1 MTDMED
7 ENIIAKVAVA
17 LETCASLRNTK
28 KLKKNNEPWYE
39 M

>member
-17 LETCASLRNTK
+17 LETYQIWHIAISSITTT
-28 KLKKNNEPWYE
+28 
-39 M
+39 

>member
-17 LETCASLRNTK
+17 LATWGRSTECKHFEN
-28 KLKKNNEPWYE
+28 